1 MRNCGLAIFEQSAYS
16 LTFTLLPNV
25 LGANLWIVDCSKNG
39 SEIISQLPQNYRY
52 CFNNRFLPLLRR
64 LRGKASML
72 IQEVILENFMSYE
85 YARVRFRSGVNVVCG
100 PNGSG
105 KSSLLL
111 AISVALGQSYTE
123 RSRKLSD
130 LIRWG
135 KDQAR
140 VTVILENVRRGKNR
154 LVPRYDKDQIFL
166 TRVLRRDGKYWF
178 ELENRAATK
187 NDVDRLLSRLG
198 VDPDNILIIMH
209 QNMVE
214 QFTVLSP
221 QEKLRIVEAAV
232 GLEAYRE
239 NVLQAQKKLVR
250 TLSQEESMGK
260 LLESAEQTLN
270 YWREQYDRFQ
280 EKKQL
285 QAQRRF
291 LERELAW
298 AEVERRERIITEL
311 EVDRKKEQEI
321 LDEIKEEAKATE
333 ANLESDTKETQQLR
347 TEWKTLFDDRL
358 SLERQRATN
367 ESKAD
372 LCGQIL
378 TETLIL
384 ETSAL
389 KLKAVNQT
397 IPLTEEG
404 PPRFKLLK
412 SENLR
417 ELIQDSNQHLLKL
430 DDEIQANQKKTHGLE
445 QEIEKTDS
453 QILDARIKKALL
465 IYRREN
471 AIAAVESLEKE
482 LKQSKTRLAE
492 ATEKAE
498 QSGPRIAVLKGAG
511 EILDEIRLT
520 EGHLAALTDVSED
533 IEKMYENYSKLYLEL
548 KEKAQLVAEN
558 REKTLEEV
566 KTRMQAWR
574 TVIQS
579 LLDRANL
586 EYQKILTQTQALGEV
601 RLINEHDI
609 ESAGLEILVGFKGG
623 KPVPLDGYTQSG
635 GERTTATMSF
645 LLALQ
650 QHVRSPFRAVDE
662 YDIHM
667 DPKNRELI
675 AKMLISTVT
684 DGNAQYVV
692 ITPSQITF
700 AKEEVNI
707 ITVQNVEG
715 KSVIR
720 EVA

>member
-1 MRNCGLAIFEQSAYS
+1 
-16 LTFTLLPNV
+16 
-25 LGANLWIVDCSKNG
+25 
-39 SEIISQLPQNYRY
+39 
-52 CFNNRFLPLLRR
+52 
-64 LRGKASML
+64 ML

-85 YARVRFRSGVNVVCG
+85 YARVPFRPGVNVICG

-140 VTVILENVRRGKNR
+140 VTVVLDNVKRGKNR

-178 ELENRAATK
+178 ELENRAAMK

-214 QFTVLSP
+214 RFTVLSP
-221 QEKLRIVEAAV
+221 QEKLKMVEAAI

-285 QAQRRF
+285 QAKRRF

-298 AEVERRERIITEL
+298 AEVIRRENVVTDL
-311 EVDRKKEQEI
+311 EADREKEQQT
-321 LDEIKEEAKATE
+321 LDAIEEETKTAEENNQSAK
-333 ANLESDTKETQQLR
+333 NESQKLKN
-347 TEWKTLFDDRL
+347 EWKMLFDARL
-358 SLERQRATN
+358 ILERQRAAN
-367 ESKAD
+367 ESTAN
-372 LCGQIL
+372 LCEQIL
-378 TETLIL
+378 NETLML
-384 ETSAL
+384 ETSTL
-389 KLKAVNQT
+389 KPNASSRT
-397 IPLTEEG
+397 IPLTEEAL
-404 PPRFKLLK
+404 PRFKLLK

-417 ELIQDSNQHLLKL
+417 ELIQNSNQHLSEL
-430 DDEIQANQKKTHGLE
+430 DNEIRMNQTKANSVE
-445 QEIEKTDS
+445 QRIEKADN
-453 QILDARIKKALL
+453 QVVDARIKMALL
-465 IYRREN
+465 EYRKEN
-471 AIAAVESLEKE
+471 AIATMESSERE
-482 LKQSKTRLAE
+482 LNDARRHLAE
-492 ATEKAE
+492 AADKAE

-511 EILDEIRLT
+511 EILDEMRVT

-548 KEKAQLVAEN
+548 KEKAHLVAEN
-558 REKTLEEV
+558 REKALEEV

-586 EYQKILTQTQALGEV
+586 EYQKILMQTQAVGEV
-601 RLINEHDI
+601 RLVNEHDI
-609 ESAGLEILVGFKGG
+609 EAAGLEILVGFKGG
-623 KPVPLDGYTQSG
+623 KPVPLDAYTQSG

-667 DPKNRELI
+667 DPRNRELI
-675 AKMLISTVT
+675 ARMLISTVT

-700 AKEEVNI
+700 AKEEVSI

-715 KSVIR
+715 KSIVR
-720 EVA
+720 EVT